1 LRKLSE
7 TMGDSHKADDQLVE
21 SAGFGDT
28 PAFYALLAEQAGE
41 VIGIAV
47 YSPLFSTRR
56 GRAGA
61 NVSDPWVAAPARGQG
76 LSVRLLAAVRN
87 RAQAQWAAGFV
98 RLAVYHD
105 NPRAVSFYTTLGFVA
120 ASAETSMTLEG
131 AALVAIGEE
140 P

>member
-1 LRKLSE
+1 MEGSRGHWL
-7 TMGDSHKADDQLVE
+7 
-21 SAGFGDT
+21 
-28 PAFYALLAEQAGE
+28 
-41 VIGIAV
+41 AV
-47 YSPLFSTRR
+47 YSPLFSTTR
-56 GRAGA
+56 GWAGA
-61 NVSDPWVAAPARGQG
+61 YVSDLWVAAPARGQG